1 MDIHQRLA
9 LSGIAIPELLFPKAG
24 IDLQKWAVIA
34 CDQFTQDYAYWEAVK
49 KLVGAAP
56 STLNLIL
63 PEIFLAEPHDAGTTA
78 RIAAIHDTMA
88 AYLAQGL
95 LVPGERGAVYIERK
109 TPFHEQRR
117 GLVLCVDLEQYDWKP
132 EARPLIRSTEGTVEA
147 RLPPRMAVRRNA
159 ALETSHILLLI
170 DDEDDALLSAL
181 GERAKQAEPLYTTE
195 LSMDSGAVSGW
206 LLKRE
211 ADWAYLAEA
220 LEGLAARSG
229 KRYGGASDTP
239 FLFAVGDGNHS
250 LASAKAIWL
259 EYKAA
264 HKGEEGLAKHPARY
278 ALVEIENLYDAG
290 IAFEPIHRVIFGAS
304 LASVSAALAALPSFS
319 SRAVA
324 SREELAALVGDA
336 ACERNRLG
344 LVSGGSYLLVESER
358 QGLATDTLQP
368 LLDAFIAGNAA
379 YSIDYI
385 HGEDSLFQTAQ
396 GGTVGLLLPPIDKRT
411 LFKTVAQRGPLPR
424 KSFSMG
430 EAKEK
435 RFYLECRKLFR

>member
-9 LSGIAIPELLFPKAG
+9 LSGIAIPELLLPEAG
-24 IDLQKWAVIA
+24 VDLEKWAVIA
-34 CDQFTQDYAYWEAVK
+34 CDQFTQDHAYWAAVK
-49 KLVGAAP
+49 KLVGACP

-63 PEIFLAEPHDAGTTA
+63 PEILLAELQGAGIAA
-78 RIAAIHDTMA
+78 RVAAIHDTMA
-88 AYLAQGL
+88 TYLEGL
-95 LVPGERGAVYIERK
+95 LVPCERGAVYIERK

-132 EARPLIRSTEGTVEA
+132 EARPLIRSTEGTVEE
-147 RLPPRMAVRRNA
+147 RLPPRMAVRRDA
-159 ALETSHILLLI
+159 VLETSHILLLI

-181 GERAKQAEPLYTTE
+181 GEHAKQAEPLYTTE
-195 LSMDSGAVSGW
+195 LSMGSGAVSGW
-206 LLKRE
+206 LLKQE
-211 ADWAYLAEA
+211 ADWAYLAA
-220 LEGLAARSG
+220 AFEGLVARSG
-229 KRYGGASDTP
+229 ERYGGASDAP

-264 HKGEEGLAKHPARY
+264 HSGEEGLTKHPARY

-304 LASVSAALAALPSFS
+304 FVEISAVLAVQPAFS
-319 SRAVA
+319 SCAVA

-344 LVSGGSYLLVESER
+344 LVSGDSYLLVESER

-368 LLDAFIAGNAA
+368 LLDAFVASNAA

-396 GGTVGLLLPPIDKRT
+396 GDAVGLLLPPIDKRD
-411 LFKTVAQRGPLPR
+411 LFKTVARRGPLPR

-435 RFYLECRKLFR
+435 RFYLECRTLFR

>member
-9 LSGIAIPELLFPKAG
+9 TSGIVIPELLLPKAG
-24 IDLQKWAVIA
+24 TDLQKWAVIA
-34 CDQFTQDYAYWEAVK
+34 CDQCTQDYAYWEAVK
-49 KLVGAAP
+49 KLVGASP

-63 PEIFLAEPHDAGTTA
+63 PEIFLAEPQGAGTTT

-88 AYLAQGL
+88 AYLSQGL
-95 LVPGERGAVYIERK
+95 LVPCERGAVYIERK
-109 TPFHEQRR
+109 TPFHEQRH
-117 GLVLCVDLEQYDWKP
+117 GLMLCIDLELYDWKP
-132 EARPLIRSTEGTVEA
+132 EARSLIRSTEGTVEE

-159 ALETSHILLLI
+159 VLETSHILLLI
-170 DDEDDALLSAL
+170 DDEDDALLTTL
-181 GERAKQAEPLYTTE
+181 GECAKQAEPLYTTE
-195 LSMDSGAVSGW
+195 LSMHSGAVSGW
-206 LLKRE
+206 LLNQE

-220 LEGLAARSG
+220 LERLAARSG
-229 KRYGGASDTP
+229 NRYGGASDAP

-264 HKGEEGLAKHPARY
+264 HSGEKDLAKHPARY

-290 IAFEPIHRVIFGAS
+290 ITFEPIHRVIFGAS
-304 LASVSAALAALPSFS
+304 LANVSAALAALPAFS

-324 SREELAALVGDA
+324 SREELVVLVGDA

-344 LVSGGSYLLVESER
+344 LVSGGSYLLVESEH
-358 QGLATDTLQP
+358 QGLAIDTLQP
-368 LLDAFIAGNAA
+368 LLDAFIASNAA

-385 HGEDSLFQTAQ
+385 HGEDNLFQISQ
-396 GGTVGLLLPPIDKRT
+396 GGAVGLFLPPIDKRS
-411 LFKTVAQRGPLPR
+411 LFKTVAKRGILPR

-435 RFYLECRKLFR
+435 RFYLECRKLF

>member
-9 LSGIAIPELLFPKAG
+9 ISGIAIPQLLLPKASV
-24 IDLQKWAVIA
+24 DLQKWATIA

-49 KLVGAAP
+49 KLAGASP

-63 PEIFLAEPHDAGTTA
+63 PEIFLAKPQGAETTA

-95 LVPGERGAVYIERK
+95 LVPCERGAVYIERK
-109 TPFHEQRR
+109 TPFHERRR
-117 GLVLCVDLEQYDWKP
+117 GIVLCVDLEHYDWKP
-132 EARPLIRSTEGTVEA
+132 EARPLIRSTEGTVEE

-170 DDEDDALLSAL
+170 DDEDDALLPTL
-181 GERAKQAEPLYTTE
+181 GERAKQAEPLYTTG
-195 LSMDSGAVSGW
+195 LSMDSGTVSGW
-206 LLKRE
+206 LLKQE
-211 ADWAYLAEA
+211 ADWAYLAKA
-220 LEGLAARSG
+220 LEGLAAR
-229 KRYGGASDTP
+229 YGGASDAP

-264 HKGEEGLAKHPARY
+264 HSGEEGLAKHPARY

-304 LASVSAALAALPSFS
+304 LASVRATLAALPAFS
-319 SRAVA
+319 SRTVA
-324 SREELAALVGDA
+324 SREELAHMVETA
-336 ACERNRLG
+336 AGERNRLG
-344 LVSGGSYLLVESER
+344 LVSGGSYLLVESEH
-358 QGLATDTLQP
+358 QGIATNTLQP
-368 LLDAFIAGNAA
+368 LLDAFITSNPA

-385 HGEDSLFQTAQ
+385 HGENSLFQTAQ
-396 GGTVGLLLPPIDKRT
+396 GGAVGLLLPPIDKHD
-411 LFKTVAQRGPLPR
+411 LFKTVARRGPLPQ
-424 KSFSMG
+424 KSFSIG

>member
-1 MDIHQRLA
+1 MDIHERLA
-9 LSGIAIPELLFPKAG
+9 ISGIAIPELLLPKAG
-24 IDLQKWAVIA
+24 VDLQKWAVIA
-34 CDQFTQDYAYWEAVK
+34 CDQFTQDHAYWAAVK
-49 KLVGAAP
+49 KLVDASP

-63 PEIFLAEPHDAGTTA
+63 PEIFLADLQSAGTTA
-78 RIAAIHDTMA
+78 RVAAIHDAMA
-88 AYLAQGL
+88 TYLAQV
-95 LVPGERGAVYIERK
+95 LVPCERGAVYIERK

-132 EARPLIRSTEGTVEA
+132 EARLLIRSTEGTVEG

-159 ALETSHILLLI
+159 ALETAHILLLI

-181 GERAKQAEPLYTTE
+181 GKRAKQAEPLYTTE

-206 LLKRE
+206 LLKQE
-211 ADWAYLAEA
+211 ADWVYLAEA
-220 LEGLAARSG
+220 LEGIAAQSG
-229 KRYGGASDTP
+229 KRYGSASDAP

-264 HKGEEGLAKHPARY
+264 HSGEEGLEKHPARY
-278 ALVEIENLYDAG
+278 ALVEIENIYDAG

-304 LASVSAALAALPSFS
+304 FTDISTALAALPAFA

-324 SREELAALVGDA
+324 SREELTALVGDA

-344 LVSGGSYLLVESER
+344 MVSDGSYLLVESER

-385 HGEDSLFQTAQ
+385 HGENSLFQTAQ
-396 GGTVGLLLPPIDKRT
+396 GGAVGLLLPPIDKRD
-411 LFKTVAQRGPLPR
+411 LFKTVARRGPLPR

-435 RFYLECRKLFR
+435 RFYLECRTLFR

>member
-1 MDIHQRLA
+1 MDIHQQLA
-9 LSGIAIPELLFPKAG
+9 ISGIAIPELLLPKAG
-24 IDLQKWAVIA
+24 TDLQKWAVIA
-34 CDQFTQDYAYWEAVK
+34 CDQFTQDHAYLEAVK
-49 KLVGAAP
+49 KLIGASP

-63 PEIFLAEPHDAGTTA
+63 PEIFLTELQGAGTTTRVA
-78 RIAAIHDTMA
+78 TIHDTMA
-88 AYLAQGL
+88 TYLAHGP
-95 LVPGERGAVYIERK
+95 LVSCERGAVYIERK

-132 EARPLIRSTEGTVEA
+132 EARPLIRSTEGTVEE

-170 DDEDDALLSAL
+170 DDEDDAVLTTL
-181 GERAKQAEPLYTTE
+181 GKRAKQAEPLYTTE
-195 LSMDSGAVSGW
+195 LSMGSGAVSGW
-206 LLKRE
+206 LLKQE

-229 KRYGGASDTP
+229 KRYGIASDAP

-264 HKGEEGLAKHPARY
+264 HSGETGLAKHPARY

-304 LASVSAALAALPSFS
+304 LADLRAVLASLPAFS

-324 SREELAALVGDA
+324 SREELTALVGDA
-336 ACERNRLG
+336 ACEQNRLG
-344 LVSGGSYLLVESER
+344 LLAGGSYLLVESER

-368 LLDAFIAGNAA
+368 LLDAFIAGSAA

-396 GGTVGLLLPPIDKRT
+396 GDAVGLLLPPIDKHD
-411 LFKTVAQRGPLPR
+411 LFKTVARRGPLPR

-435 RFYLECRKLFR
+435 RFYLECRKLF